1 MAAFNKLT
9 VTIKRVDETLSPSRR
24 LTIRLSTAKAL
35 RACALWGTIPLA
47 ATAMLAQS
55 GAPVVVTSASEGAQA
70 TMQPGVMNRMTVVL
84 DASHGGAD
92 AGARISEPGGNTILE
107 KDVTL
112 ALALRLQSLLMSRG
126 FTVVMTRNNDAA
138 DKPGAQGV
146 SEVPM
151 SFDDRAGMANNAR
164 ASACLLLHAAGSGH
178 GVHLYSTEL
187 DGVAAEPPVLP
198 WRTAQAPWVAL
209 SGRLSKQIGDTLQQT
224 GVPRIISRASVR
236 PVDSL
241 TCPAVV
247 VELAPEGE
255 DVRSVNDGDYQQR
268 VALAVAGALEI
279 WAKQVQPP
287 PRLPSALGHPKTT
300 TNSTASPHTAGAQP

>member
-1 MAAFNKLT
+1 MPPRTLALLAMMPLTAA
-9 VTIKRVDETLSPSRR
+9 
-24 LTIRLSTAKAL
+24 
-35 RACALWGTIPLA
+35 
-47 ATAMLAQS
+47 AMLAQ
-55 GAPVVVTSASEGAQA
+55 GAAPVVVTVAPEEAQR
-70 TMQPGVMNRMTVVL
+70 TMQPGSMNRMTVVL

-92 AGARISEPGGNTILE
+92 AGAHISEPGGNTILE

-112 ALALRLQSLLMSRG
+112 ALALRLQPLLTSRG

-138 DKPGAQGV
+138 DKPGTQGA
-146 SEVPM
+146 SAMPM
-151 SFDDRAGMANNAR
+151 SFDDRAGAANNAR

-178 GVHLYSTEL
+178 GVHLYSSEL

-209 SGRLSKQIGDTLQQT
+209 SGQLSRRIGDALQQT

-236 PVDSL
+236 PLDSL

-255 DVRSVNDGDYQQR
+255 DVSSVNDADYQQR
-268 VALAVAGALEI
+268 VALAVAGALEV
-279 WAKQVQPP
+279 WARQVQPP
-287 PRLPSALGHPKTT
+287 PRLPSTLGHPKPT
-300 TNSTASPHTAGAQP
+300 TNSTALPHTATPAEAQP